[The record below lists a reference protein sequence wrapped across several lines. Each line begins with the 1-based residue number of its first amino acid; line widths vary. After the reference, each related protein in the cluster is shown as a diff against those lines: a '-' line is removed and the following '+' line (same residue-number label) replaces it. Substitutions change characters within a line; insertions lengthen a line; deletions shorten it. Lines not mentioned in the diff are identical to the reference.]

1 MKDKIGRFVLTLKK
15 IQSKPLNEM
24 TFNNDENKIQH
35 SDDYK
40 NCGIC
45 LIDFEPDE
53 SMTLLEC
60 FKEKENV
67 KNK

>member
-15 IQSKPLNEM
+15 IRCRPLNEV
-24 TFNNDENKIQH
+24 TFNNDEAKIH
-35 SDDYK
+35 SDDFK

-60 FKEKENV
+60 FKEKDSCN
-67 KNK
+67 NK

>member
-15 IQSKPLNEM
+15 IKCKPLNEV
-24 TFNNDENKIQH
+24 TFNNDEDTNCQ
-35 SDDYK
+35 DDFK

-60 FKEKENV
+60 FKEEENS